1 MTTRDEVSPNG
12 SNGSSPNNNV
22 DTDIRTLE
30 IDGEQFDFR
39 ETDDSIDIIVPDDM
53 PEEKRTKI
61 EKKAEEFKHT
71 LASAK
76 RKAMEANREREDL
89 RRERE
94 ELEL

>member
-12 SNGSSPNNNV
+12 SNGSSPNDNV

-71 LASAK
+71 LAIG
-76 RKAMEANREREDL
+76 KAESNGSKPRARGCKA
-89 RRERE
+89 
-94 ELEL
+94 